1 MSLGE
6 NDADGPA
13 WVRDVLHF
21 WFSELDP
28 SDWFSGEPVVD
39 RRIRERFLALH
50 GQLAGNAGAGASGAS
65 ALLAAVIVLDQFS
78 RNLFRGDARAFASD
92 ALARRLAGRAI
103 AAGYDGRMQREERYF
118 LYLPFEHS
126 EDPADQARAVELISQ
141 LGCEEWTRYA
151 LAHKA
156 LIDRFGRFPHRNAA
170 LGRVSSAEEIAAMR
184 QPLGA
189 F

>member
-6 NDADGPA
+6 NDAGYLA
-13 WVRDVLHF
+13 WVRDVLDF
-21 WFSELDP
+21 WFQVLDP
-28 SDWFSGEPVVD
+28 SDWFSGKPTVD
-39 RRIRERFLALH
+39 RRIRQRFLSLH
-50 GQLAGNAGAGASGAS
+50 GQLAGSAGAEVSGAR

-78 RNLFRGDARAFASD
+78 RNLFRGDARAYASD
-92 ALARRLAGRAI
+92 AVARRLAGQAI
-103 AAGYDGRMQREERYF
+103 AAGYDGRMRREERYF

-126 EDPADQARAVELISQ
+126 EDPVDQVRAVDLISL